1 MSPRTHR
8 QWEEIRGKSRL
19 IILHS
24 ALQLFAEKGFNATS
38 MNDIAKKGNI
48 SKGLVYNYYKSK
60 FHLLDA
66 IIDEAFTEIDS
77 LFDHIKKIN
86 KDPIETLCELLKVTF
101 DSLEEKP
108 EFWKLI
114 TGLSFKNQIKARYEE
129 KINQRKIKYFEI
141 GSYLISQLK
150 VENPIEE
157 LLFIGAIID
166 GIAFHY
172 IEEPDIY
179 PKEMM
184 LKVFRNKMIKLYK

>member
-1 MSPRTHR
+1 MSPRTHS

-19 IILHS
+19 VILHS
-24 ALQLFAEKGFNATS
+24 AMHLFAERGFNATS

-66 IIDEAFTEIDS
+66 IIDEAFKEIDS
-77 LFDHIKKIN
+77 LFDHIIKIK
-86 KDPIETLCELLKVTF
+86 KDPIEKLCELLKVTF

-114 TGLSFKNQIKARYEE
+114 TGLSFKNQIKSRYEE
-129 KINQRKIKYFEI
+129 KINQRKIRYFEF
-141 GSYLISQLK
+141 GSNLISQLK

-166 GIAFHY
+166 GMAFHFM
-172 IEEPDIY
+172 EEPETY

-184 LKVFRNKMIKLYK
+184 LNAFKNKMIKLYK